1 MWLARGGRIFS
12 TYYSWHRTS
21 GENPFFLSP
30 ATLLLQR
37 PDLVRS
43 EENVTIHLVCSC
55 FIKNKVKLNVLII
68 LGLKMKIAIIG
79 QSPFA
84 TEVYRSILR
93 NGHQIVGIFTVLD
106 KNGKQVKD
114 FILIKTAMKNCFI
127 FKDWVHFELSPG
139 LGNRF
144 YPAHHSLLYNPCI
157 HVQLEQKAL
166 VFSLTFEKVIKSKH
180 FH

>member
-1 MWLARGGRIFS
+1 MTMCQERGADFL
-12 TYYSWHRTS
+12 HLLQLTS
-21 GENPFFLSP
+21 DKGKNPFFPLDTSHVV
-30 ATLLLQR
+30 TLYNGLIWSNPRKMLL
-37 PDLVRS
+37 
-43 EENVTIHLVCSC
+43 HLVCSS

-114 FILIKTAMKNCFI
+114 FILNQISMKNCFI
-127 FKDWVHFELSPG
+127 FKDRVHVEVSQG
-139 LGNRF
+139 LGLRF
-144 YPAHHSLLYNPCI
+144 YPAHHSFFYNPYMYI
-157 HVQLEQKAL
+157 HVH
-166 VFSLTFEKVIKSKH
+166 TCTIRTKSTCV
-180 FH
+180 

>member
-1 MWLARGGRIFS
+1 
-12 TYYSWHRTS
+12 
-21 GENPFFLSP
+21 
-30 ATLLLQR
+30 
-37 PDLVRS
+37 
-43 EENVTIHLVCSC
+43 
-55 FIKNKVKLNVLII
+55 
-68 LGLKMKIAIIG
+68 MKIAIIG

-127 FKDWVHFELSPG
+127 FKDWVHFEVSQG
-139 LGNRF
+139 LGLRF